1 MLRKLA
7 RPCELPAVECRR
19 TALPRDPERPSIEV
33 RDSEAGTLRF
43 QTAHVLLLP
52 RRGNDPQRRSL
63 APPLISGPG
72 YCRLSGE
79 AKCSLSRPCGVS
91 AWKLGGVELCKPR
104 RDDAYNAGAP
114 APAQRAYRSPRRAV
128 ASLPHQLGC
137 QLSPTLSGIPLLAC
151 GIYPH
156 RYQRWP

>member
-1 MLRKLA
+1 MRHLVYMRTPVRVGVADGAIDVTSMVVGKVSELGHGEVSLRCGAMLRKLA

-72 YCRLSGE
+72 IAACPGS
-79 AKCSLSRPCGVS
+79 PNVHF
-91 AWKLGGVELCKPR
+91 
-104 RDDAYNAGAP
+104 
-114 APAQRAYRSPRRAV
+114 RA
-128 ASLPHQLGC
+128 
-137 QLSPTLSGIPLLAC
+137 LAAFRH
-151 GIYPH
+151 GN
-156 RYQRWP
+156 